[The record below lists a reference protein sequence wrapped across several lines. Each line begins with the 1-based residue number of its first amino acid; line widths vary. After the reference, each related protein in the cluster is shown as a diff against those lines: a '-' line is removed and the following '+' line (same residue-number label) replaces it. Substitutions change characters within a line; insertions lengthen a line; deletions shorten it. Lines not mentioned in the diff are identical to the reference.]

1 MMDLVVRAP
10 RLPVAGESLLSRSF
24 QTSPGGKGGNQAI
37 AAANLGASV
46 TMIGR
51 IGPDRFGE
59 ILRTCLE
66 AAGVDTRFVSM
77 DDEIGTG
84 VAVPIVIDSGENAI
98 LTVPQ
103 ANLALSRDD
112 IEAARDA
119 IAAADMLMVQFEV
132 GMEATL
138 AAMRLAREAGVPVL
152 LNPAPVAEHPAEM
165 PGLASVIVANE
176 IEAAALAPGAGGDH
190 ARALAALRR
199 HSAKAVITLGGDGCL
214 VEDGG
219 VVKAVEAF
227 PVDAVDSVGAG
238 DAFCA
243 ALAVALCDG
252 ANLAE
257 AARFA
262 NAAGAIAV
270 TAVGAQSSLPTRM
283 QVEALLG
290 GR

>member
-10 RLPVAGESLLSRSF
+10 RLPIAGESLLSRSF

-59 ILRTCLE
+59 ILRTQLE
-66 AAGVDTRFVSM
+66 TAGVDTRFVSV
-77 DDEIGTG
+77 DDAIGTG

-103 ANLALSRDD
+103 ANLALAADD

-138 AAMRLAREAGVPVL
+138 AAMRIAREAGALVL
-152 LNPAPVAEHPAEM
+152 LNAAPVAEHPAEM
-165 PGLASVIVANE
+165 PGLATVIVANE
-176 IEAAALAPGAGGDH
+176 IEAAALAPGAGGEH
-190 ARALAALRR
+190 ASELAALRR
-199 HSAKAVITLGGDGCL
+199 HCPRAVITLGEDGCL
-214 VEDGG
+214 VDDGG
-219 VVKAVEAF
+219 VVTAVGAF

-243 ALAVALCDG
+243 ALGVAVCEG
-252 ANLAE
+252 SRLAE

-270 TAVGAQSSLPTRM
+270 TAPGAQSSLPTRM

-290 GR
+290 SR